1 VPIRTSPIRIG
12 GRGDGDAVEVQ
23 GDTGMLVRLARCCTP
38 VPGDAIEGFVTR
50 GRGVSVHRTDCPN
63 VNDLRQEPER
73 FVPVTWA
80 ADTGSMFRV
89 AVEVEAFDRKH
100 LLRDVTSV
108 LGDLHLS
115 IVSAHV
121 TTRSDRVALLRFSF
135 ELADPAH
142 LTHAMRTIAGVEGV
156 YDVYRVVPRPNGGA
170 GTGSDEEGLDDVGP
184 AGEDS

>member
-1 VPIRTSPIRIG
+1 
-12 GRGDGDAVEVQ
+12 
-23 GDTGMLVRLARCCTP
+23 
-38 VPGDAIEGFVTR
+38 
-50 GRGVSVHRTDCPN
+50 
-63 VNDLRQEPER
+63 
-73 FVPVTWA
+73 
-80 ADTGSMFRV
+80 MFRV

-142 LTHAMRTIAGVEGV
+142 LTHAMRTIAGVDGV
-156 YDVYRVVPRPNGGA
+156 YDVYRVVPRPNGSVAA
-170 GTGSDEEGLDDVGP
+170 GDDAETDVDVDGVP
-184 AGEDS
+184 A